1 MKAALARDTFGAVAA
16 LGFFCAAAQAQPVAD
31 FYKGKSIT
39 FLVGSGAGASYD
51 FYARTLA
58 ENMGRHIPGAPKIVV
73 KTTGG
78 QSGGRD
84 VAESMSNSVAP
95 DGLTI
100 AMTQQTVVLHQVLE
114 PKFARYDA
122 RRWYWLGNMAPIR
135 NMLLVWHTSK
145 AQSVEQA
152 KSNEVAI
159 GATST
164 SSPTYIVPNIL
175 NRFAGTKFKII
186 TGYKGVADLDL
197 AMRRGEIEGRGASWL
212 SAQLALATEIQE
224 KKVRAIVFASRT
236 RDPSAPD
243 VPTMSEA
250 MPDEKGRRV
259 ANFLA
264 AESDFGRSVFIS
276 GSVPEDRAKAL
287 RTAFEATMKDP
298 EFLAMAAK
306 LKLDIE
312 PTSGDS
318 LAALT
323 LDVVNAPA
331 EIIELAR

>member
-1 MKAALARDTFGAVAA
+1 MLFALSGAPA
-16 LGFFCAAAQAQPVAD
+16 CAQPAAD

-58 ENMGRHIPGAPKIVV
+58 EHMGKHIPGAPKIIV

-84 VAESMSNSVAP
+84 VAEAMSASVAP

-100 AMTQQTVVLHQVLE
+100 AMTQQTIVLHQVLE

-122 RRWYWLGNMAPIR
+122 RKWYWLGNMAPIR
-135 NMLLVWHTSK
+135 NMLLVWHTAK
-145 AQSVEQA
+145 AQSIAEARV
-152 KSNEVAI
+152 NEVAI

-164 SSPTYIVPNIL
+164 ASPTYIVPNIL
-175 NRFAGTKFKII
+175 NRLAGTKFRII
-186 TGYKGVADLDL
+186 TGYKGVGDLDL

-212 SAQLALATEIQE
+212 SAQIGLGTEIQE
-224 KKVRAIVFASRT
+224 KKVKAIVMAGRT

-243 VPTMSEA
+243 VPTMREV
-250 MPDEKGRRV
+250 MLDDNGRRV
-259 ANFLA
+259 ADFLA
-264 AESDFGRSVFIS
+264 AESDFGRSVFIMN
-276 GSVPEDRAKAL
+276 SVPDDRAKAL
-287 RTAFEATMKDP
+287 RAAFEATMKDKD
-298 EFLAMAAK
+298 FLEMAAK

-312 PTSGDS
+312 PASGDF

-323 LDVVNAPA
+323 NDVIGAPA
-331 EIIELAR
+331 DIIELAK

>member
-1 MKAALARDTFGAVAA
+1 MASMLTRFALSLAVAG
-16 LGFFCAAAQAQPVAD
+16 LVCDTAQAQSLTD
-31 FYKGKSIT
+31 IYKGKSIT
-39 FLVGSGAGASYD
+39 FLVGAGAGASYD
-51 FYARTLA
+51 FYARALA
-58 ENMGRHIPGAPKIVV
+58 EHMGKHIPGSPKIVV

-84 VAESMSNSVAP
+84 VAEAISNSVAP
-95 DGLTI
+95 DGMTI

-122 RRWYWLGNMAPIR
+122 RKWYWLGNMAPIR
-135 NMLLVWHTSK
+135 NMLLVWHTAK
-145 AQSVEQA
+145 AQTVEQA

-224 KKVRAIVFASRT
+224 KKVRAIVMASRT
-236 RDPSAPD
+236 RDPSVPD
-243 VPTMSEA
+243 VPTLSEV
-250 MPDEKGRRV
+250 MPDEKGRKV
-259 ANFLA
+259 ADFLA
-264 AESDFGRSVFIS
+264 AESDYGRSVFIS
-276 GSVPEDRAKAL
+276 ASVPEDRAKAL
-287 RTAFEATMKDP
+287 RAAFEATMKDK
-298 EFLAMAAK
+298 EFLEMAAK

-312 PTSGDS
+312 PTSGDF

-323 LDVVNAPA
+323 NDVVGAPQD
-331 EIIELAR
+331 IIDLAK